1 MIHSSKYEPRIYPI
15 TGTNDDAEIDRA
27 QAIDPTISLNREKVE
42 EIGRDGVVGYLRKS
56 PTTGYR
62 LTQYEYG
69 NIELWQKLVN
79 DESKGDVGEDAID
92 LNDFKTTYFDICAF
106 LTDDDGTFR
115 GTILY
120 PSLRTAGFSITI
132 GDPQAIIERSFD
144 FVGENAKQLRG
155 DNKYWIYVKSEV
167 ETGQLDTA
175 DNYDIDLSTRVPAE
189 DPNEVDKYMQ
199 RVIKVRSGSSS
210 ELTSSDYSYVASSTT
225 LTISNAQVG
234 DVYKVFYTSAT
245 APATTFTLNDSDPT
259 GIIADSAEI
268 YLYIPASAEQAD
280 SNDYVYRLQSITL
293 DVAFDRED
301 LREIGN
307 SEVVQRGVRDKT
319 VTVTLGRILEE
330 LTVEEVLSGE
340 GSSHGIIDFS
350 KLSDSVALLVK
361 IYEDNTKTTF
371 KYGFYAYGLSPT
383 EIRGGA
389 GVNEYVRRDN
399 TLEGE
404 SLKISADVTK
414 LVAD

>member
-1 MIHSSKYEPRIYPI
+1 MIHSSKYQPRVFPI

-27 QAIDPTISLNREKVE
+27 QSIDPTISLNREKVE
-42 EIGRDGVVGYLRKS
+42 EIGRDGIVGYLAKS

-69 NIELWQKLVN
+69 NIEFYQKIVN
-79 DESKGDVGEDAID
+79 NEAKGDTGEDAID
-92 LNDFKTTYFDICAF
+92 LNDFKTAYFDICAF
-106 LTDDDGTFR
+106 LTDEDDTFVGTM
-115 GTILY
+115 LY
-120 PSLRTAGFSITI
+120 PSLRTSGFSISI

-144 FVGENAKQLRG
+144 FVGETAKQLRG
-155 DNKYWIYVKSEV
+155 DNAYWIYVKEEV
-167 ETGQLDTA
+167 NTGELTTGNDF
-175 DNYDIDLSTRVPAE
+175 IVDLSTREPAE
-189 DPNEVDKYMQ
+189 DPNTTDKYMQ
-199 RVIKVRSGSSS
+199 RIVRVRSGSSS
-210 ELTSSDYSYVASSTT
+210 ELTSDTYSYSVTAQE
-225 LTISNAQVG
+225 LTIANALVG
-234 DVYKVFYTSAT
+234 DVYKIWYTSAT
-245 APATTFTLNDSDPT
+245 APATTFVLNDSDPA

-268 YLYIPASAEQAD
+268 YLYVPASAEQAGSD
-280 SNDYVYRLQSITL
+280 DYVYRLQSITL
-293 DVAFDRED
+293 DVSFDRED

-330 LTVEEVLSGE
+330 LTVEEILSGQ

-371 KYGFYAYGLSPT
+371 KYGFYASGLSAT
-383 EIRGGA
+383 EIRA
-389 GVNEYVRRDN
+389 GVSTNEHVRRDN

-404 SLKISADVTK
+404 SLKISADITK
-414 LVAD
+414 LVS

>member
-1 MIHSSKYEPRIYPI
+1 MIHSSKYQPRIFPI

-42 EIGRDGVVGYLRKS
+42 EIGRDGIVGYLAKS

-69 NIELWQKLVN
+69 NIAFYQKIVN
-79 DESKGDVGEDAID
+79 NEAKGDTGEDAID
-92 LNDFKTTYFDICAF
+92 LNDFKTAYFDICAF
-106 LTDDDGTFR
+106 LTDDDGTFK

-120 PSLRTAGFSITI
+120 PSLRTSGFSISI

-155 DNKYWIYVKSEV
+155 DNAYWIYVKEEV
-167 ETGQLDTA
+167 NTGELTTGNDF
-175 DNYDIDLSTRVPAE
+175 IVDLSTREPAE
-189 DPNEVDKYMQ
+189 DPNIADKYMQ
-199 RVIKVRSGSSS
+199 RIVRVRSGSSS
-210 ELTSSDYSYVASSTT
+210 ELTSDAYSYSATAKE
-225 LTISNAQVG
+225 LTITDALVG
-234 DVYKVFYTSAT
+234 DVYKIWYTSAT
-245 APATTFTLNDSDPT
+245 APANIFTLNDSDPA

-268 YLYIPASAEQAD
+268 YLYIPASAEQAGSD
-280 SNDYVYRLQSITL
+280 DYIYRLQSVTL
-293 DVAFDRED
+293 DVSFDRED

-319 VTVTLGRILEE
+319 VAVTLGRILEE
-330 LTVEEVLSGE
+330 LTVEEVLSGQ

-371 KYGFYAYGLSPT
+371 KYGFYASGLSAT
-383 EIRGGA
+383 EIRAGA

-404 SLKISADVTK
+404 SLKISADITK
-414 LVAD
+414 LVS

>member
-1 MIHSSKYEPRIYPI
+1 MIHSSKYQPRVFPI

-27 QAIDPTISLNREKVE
+27 QSIDPTISLNREKVE
-42 EIGRDGVVGYLRKS
+42 EIGRDGIVGYLAKS

-69 NIELWQKLVN
+69 NIEFYQKIVN
-79 DESKGDVGEDAID
+79 NEAKGDTGEDAID
-92 LNDFKTTYFDICAF
+92 LNDFKTAYFDICAF
-106 LTDDDGTFR
+106 LTDDDGTFK

-120 PSLRTAGFSITI
+120 PSLRTSGFSISI

-155 DNKYWIYVKSEV
+155 DNAYWIYVKEEV
-167 ETGQLDTA
+167 NTGELTTGNDF
-175 DNYDIDLSTRVPAE
+175 IVDLSTREPAE
-189 DPNEVDKYMQ
+189 DPNTADKYMQ
-199 RVIKVRSGSSS
+199 RIIRVRSGSSS
-210 ELTSSDYSYVASSTT
+210 ELTSDAYSYNATAQE
-225 LTISNAQVG
+225 LTIADALVG
-234 DVYKVFYTSAT
+234 DVYKIWYTSAT
-245 APATTFTLNDSDPT
+245 VPATTFALNNSDPA

-268 YLYIPASAEQAD
+268 YLYVPASAEQAGSD
-280 SNDYVYRLQSITL
+280 DYVYRLQSITL
-293 DVAFDRED
+293 DVSFDRED

-330 LTVEEVLSGE
+330 LTVEEILSGQ

-371 KYGFYAYGLSPT
+371 KYGFYASGLSAT
-383 EIRGGA
+383 EIRA
-389 GVNEYVRRDN
+389 GVSTNEHVRRDN

-404 SLKISADVTK
+404 SLKISADITK
-414 LVAD
+414 LVS

>member
-1 MIHSSKYEPRIYPI
+1 MIHSSKYQPRIFPI

-42 EIGRDGVVGYLRKS
+42 EIGRDGIVGYLAKS

-69 NIELWQKLVN
+69 NIAFYQKIVN
-79 DESKGDVGEDAID
+79 NEAKGDTGEDAID
-92 LNDFKTTYFDICAF
+92 LNDFKTAYFDICAF
-106 LTDDDGTFR
+106 LTDDDGTFK

-120 PSLRTAGFSITI
+120 PSLRTSGFSVSI

-155 DNKYWIYVKSEV
+155 DNAYWIYVKEEV
-167 ETGQLDTA
+167 NTGELTTGNDF
-175 DNYDIDLSTRVPAE
+175 IVDLSTREPAE
-189 DPNEVDKYMQ
+189 DPNTADKYMQ
-199 RVIKVRSGSSS
+199 RIVRVRSGSSS
-210 ELTSSDYSYVASSTT
+210 ELTSDAYSYSATAKE
-225 LTISNAQVG
+225 LTITDALVG
-234 DVYKVFYTSAT
+234 DVYKIWYTSAT
-245 APATTFTLNDSDPT
+245 APANIFTLNDSDPA

-268 YLYIPASAEQAD
+268 YLYIPASAEQAGSD
-280 SNDYVYRLQSITL
+280 DYVYRLQSVTL
-293 DVAFDRED
+293 DVSFDRED

-330 LTVEEVLSGE
+330 LTVEEVLSGQ

-371 KYGFYAYGLSPT
+371 KYGFYASGLTAT

-404 SLKISADVTK
+404 SLKISADITK
-414 LVAD
+414 LVS